1 MITEKMTKTEFV
13 TEILKRDMENIRKAQ
28 LNIATKNEY
37 VEGKELKTRKRRGK
51 TIADS
56 NAGIVESLRSPNY
69 TIIATG
75 SSFRI
80 EADVLKK
87 LRFYDMKHLGN
98 WKIYNRQVW
107 GILYNN
113 ALIDIKYRYGQKIR
127 DVLGEALNDAF
138 K

>member
-1 MITEKMTKTEFV
+1 MITEEMTKTDFV

-56 NAGIVESLRSPNY
+56 NAGIVESLRNANY

-98 WKIYNRQVW
+98 WRIYNRQVW

>member
-1 MITEKMTKTEFV
+1 MITEQMSKTEFV
-13 TEILKRDMENIRKAQ
+13 IEILNRDMQNINKAQ

-37 VEGKELKTRKRRGK
+37 LEGKELKTRKRRGK

-56 NAGIVESLRSPNY
+56 NAGIVDSLRNPNY
-69 TIIATG
+69 TIIASG
-75 SSFRI
+75 DSFRI
-80 EADVLKK
+80 EANVLKK

-98 WKIYNRQVW
+98 WRIYNRQVW

-113 ALIDIKYRYGQKIR
+113 SLIDIKYRYGQQIR

>member
-1 MITEKMTKTEFV
+1 MITEQMSKTEFV
-13 TEILKRDMENIRKAQ
+13 TEILNRDLQNIYKAQ

-56 NAGIVESLRSPNY
+56 NAAVVESLQNPNY
-69 TIIATG
+69 TIIASG

-80 EADVLKK
+80 EASVLKK
-87 LRFYDMKHLGN
+87 LRFFDMKHLGN
-98 WKIYNRQVW
+98 WRIYNRQVW

-113 ALIDIKYRYGQKIR
+113 ALIDIRYRYGQKIR

>member
-1 MITEKMTKTEFV
+1 MITEEMTKTEFV

-37 VEGKELKTRKRRGK
+37 VEGKELKTRKRKGK

-56 NAGIVESLRSPNY
+56 NAGIVESLRNANY

-98 WKIYNRQVW
+98 WRIYNRQVW